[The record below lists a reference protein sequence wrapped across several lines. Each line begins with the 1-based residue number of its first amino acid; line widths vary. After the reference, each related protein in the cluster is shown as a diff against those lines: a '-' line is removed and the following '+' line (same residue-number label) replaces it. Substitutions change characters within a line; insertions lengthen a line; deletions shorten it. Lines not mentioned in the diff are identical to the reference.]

1 MTFTCLFLWG
11 RASSWSLSFLFPPAK
26 SGGSLLTAL
35 CGYWDNPGYDDIKLL
50 VGFFWQTAQGGLCL
64 HPVSRRCLEVGVLR
78 WFRGRWAPCLL
89 AIAF

>member
-50 VGFFWQTAQGGLCL
+50 V
-64 HPVSRRCLEVGVLR
+64 
-78 WFRGRWAPCLL
+78 CLL
-89 AIAF
+89 FFFGGADCTGWTLPTPREQEMFGGWCAQLV